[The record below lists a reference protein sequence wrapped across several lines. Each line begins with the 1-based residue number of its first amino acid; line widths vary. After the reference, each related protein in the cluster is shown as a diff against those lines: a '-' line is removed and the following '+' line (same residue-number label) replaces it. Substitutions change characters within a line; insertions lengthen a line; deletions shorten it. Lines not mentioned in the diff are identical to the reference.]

1 MTAILFV
8 GLPEMEA
15 IALIGL
21 LGIASVAAWTSA
33 TLWQRQRAIERD
45 VTLLYEHLRA
55 LEPGSPVVETWD
67 DVRLPS
73 LSTFAESV
81 QPASWDPSSAVPP
94 GGTVSAHSAEVA
106 EVADQLLQSSP
117 EALRRMLAGSLNLSQ
132 PAIFTSTEEDGHD
145 GYARGPWRPADLER

>member
-1 MTAILFV
+1 MTAMLFV

-45 VTLLYEHLRA
+45 VTLLYEHLRI
-55 LEPGSPVVETWD
+55 LEPGEPVVETWD

-73 LSTFAESV
+73 LPTFAESA
-81 QPASWDPSSAVPP
+81 QPASWDTSSAVPP
-94 GGTVSAHSAEVA
+94 AGTASAHSAEVA
-106 EVADQLLQSSP
+106 AVADQLLQSSP
-117 EALRRMLAGSLNLSQ
+117 EALRRMLAGSLDLSRS
-132 PAIFTSTEEDGHD
+132 AIFASTEEDGHD
-145 GYARGPWRPADLER
+145 GYARGPWRPGDRER